1 MGTIGQTSVD
11 PTGLQ
16 SGIIGSRQVG
26 PDQVGKQQ
34 AVCSVDVFGLK
45 WIGVYNIFACCLPTV
60 WVYTSIERIE
70 FSTLPVQ
77 ICIAHA
83 AA

>member
-16 SGIIGSRQVG
+16 SGIIGGRQVG
-26 PDQVGKQQ
+26 PDQVRRQQ
-34 AVCSVDVFGLK
+34 AVCFGDVLGLK
-45 WIGVYNIFACCLPTV
+45 GIGVYNIFACGLPTV
-60 WVYTSIERIE
+60 WVYTSIERIQ
-70 FSTLPVQ
+70 FSPLPVQ

-83 AA
+83 AV